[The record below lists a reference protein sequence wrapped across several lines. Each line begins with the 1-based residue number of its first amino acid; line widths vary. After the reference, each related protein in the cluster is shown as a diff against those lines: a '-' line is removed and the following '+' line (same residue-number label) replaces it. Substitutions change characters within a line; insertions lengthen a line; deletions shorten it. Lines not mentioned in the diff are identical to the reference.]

1 MRLKVV
7 SRPQYP
13 FIAIF
18 DTLERVSVIS
28 HALFRNMDRP
38 MTIRLQ
44 ACVQSLVF
52 VIMLTATLFG
62 TAGRFDI
69 LGFWVYVAIMAR
81 GLGFVPHHSIQISCR
96 SGCGRAVAVWAGI
109 FCHWSS

>member
-1 MRLKVV
+1 
-7 SRPQYP
+7 
-13 FIAIF
+13 
-18 DTLERVSVIS
+18 
-28 HALFRNMDRP
+28 

-69 LGFWVYVAIMAR
+69 LGFWVYVAIMA
-81 GLGFVPHHSIQISCR
+81 GSLGFVPHHSRYR
-96 SGCGRAVAVWAGI
+96 SHAGADAAGRSPCGLAFSATGRLDLHAA
-109 FCHWSS
+109 